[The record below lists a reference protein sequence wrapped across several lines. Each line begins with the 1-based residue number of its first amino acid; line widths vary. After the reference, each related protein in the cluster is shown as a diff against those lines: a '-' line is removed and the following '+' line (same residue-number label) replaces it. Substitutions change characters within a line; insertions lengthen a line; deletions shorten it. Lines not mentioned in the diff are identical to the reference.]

1 MKYLLIFISIFIIYF
16 IPVRIF
22 AADEGPTNRVVNV
35 NVLFGQM
42 GISGTNYNTLRL
54 EPEFNFEEVSLGLM
68 MNYDFDINNSFVS
81 TEWNSWQALLT
92 KVKFSFGKQ
101 DDPVYIR
108 IGGLENFT
116 LGDGFIFDNF
126 TSMLNYPAVNI
137 NGVTMDLKFHY
148 FGIDAMADNILL
160 WDIMGIRAYMRPFT
174 DMNGSVIS
182 NFEIGLTFGDDLN
195 NRNMFP
201 PSGMPYAFSYNTGTQ
216 MSTMVYGAD
225 IGTLLNADPDFI
237 IKAYADI
244 AHIQN
249 MGSGETA
256 GFKGI
261 IAGTIPFNVALRVLQ
276 PSFLPEYFDIFYE
289 TSRSYKYQNLGN
301 LSNINAGWI
310 GSTGLDFVSNSVTIN
325 FQYESYFSGEINPSF
340 LVSFEMTKDFLKLIG
355 LKFSY
360 LRQNFVNI
368 NDFYI
373 NDDGNSSFIFTL
385 DFYILDTLKMS
396 ADFRENY
403 ELLSSGM
410 VYPYSY
416 VLVST
421 SITF

>member
-1 MKYLLIFISIFIIYF
+1 
-16 IPVRIF
+16 
-22 AADEGPTNRVVNV
+22 
-35 NVLFGQM
+35 
-42 GISGTNYNTLRL
+42 
-54 EPEFNFEEVSLGLM
+54 
-68 MNYDFDINNSFVS
+68 
-81 TEWNSWQALLT
+81 
-92 KVKFSFGKQ
+92 
-101 DDPVYIR
+101 
-108 IGGLENFT
+108 
-116 LGDGFIFDNF
+116 
-126 TSMLNYPAVNI
+126 
-137 NGVTMDLKFHY
+137 
-148 FGIDAMADNILL
+148 
-160 WDIMGIRAYMRPFT
+160 
-174 DMNGSVIS
+174 
-182 NFEIGLTFGDDLN
+182 
-195 NRNMFP
+195 
-201 PSGMPYAFSYNTGTQ
+201 
-216 MSTMVYGAD
+216 
-225 IGTLLNADPDFI
+225 
-237 IKAYADI
+237 
-244 AHIQN
+244 

>member
-16 IPVRIF
+16 IPGRNF
-22 AADEGPTNRVVNV
+22 AADEGLTNRIVNV
-35 NVLFGQM
+35 SVLFGQM
-42 GISGTNYNTLRL
+42 SVSGTNYNTLRL
-54 EPEFNFEEVSLGLM
+54 EPEFDFDGMNLGLV
-68 MNYDFDINNSFVS
+68 MNYDFDVSNNFVA

-92 KVKFSFGKQ
+92 KVNFSLGKQ
-101 DDPVYIR
+101 DDPVYLR

-116 LGDGFIFDNF
+116 LGDGFIFDNY

-137 NGVTMDLKFHY
+137 NGVSLDLRFHY

-160 WDIMGIRAYMRPFT
+160 WDIMGIRAYMRPFA
-174 DMNGSVIS
+174 DMNSSMMS

-195 NRNMFP
+195 SQNMFP
-201 PSGMPYAFSYNTGTQ
+201 PSGMPYAFSYNTGPQ
-216 MSTMVYGAD
+216 VSAMVYGAD

-237 IKAYADI
+237 IKGYADI
-244 AHIQN
+244 AYIQN

-261 IAGTIPFNVALRVLQ
+261 LVRAIPYNIALRVLQ
-276 PSFLPEYFDIFYE
+276 PSFLPEFFDIFYE

-310 GSTGLDFVSNSVTIN
+310 GSTGLDLVSNAVTLN
-325 FQYESYFSGEINPSF
+325 FQYESYFSRDINPSF
-340 LVSFEMTKDFLKLIG
+340 LVSFEMTRDFLKLIG
-355 LKFSY
+355 IKFSY
-360 LRQNFVNI
+360 LRQNIENI

-373 NDDGNSSFIFTL
+373 NNDGNSSFIFTL

-403 ELLSSGM
+403 ELLSGGQ

-416 VLVST
+416 ILVST
-421 SITF
+421 AITF